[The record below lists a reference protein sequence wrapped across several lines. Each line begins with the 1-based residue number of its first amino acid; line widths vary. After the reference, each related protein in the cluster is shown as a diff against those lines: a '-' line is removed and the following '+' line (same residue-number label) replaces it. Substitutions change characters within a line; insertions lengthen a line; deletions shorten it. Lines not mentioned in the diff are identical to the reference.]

1 MGGIKYVKTKAPTVK
16 SPTYKAPSGY
26 KGAYDK
32 QLSSALDSVVNW
44 KYDPTKDASYQS
56 LAKLYTQ
63 RGEQAARNTMGD
75 AAALNGGFGT
85 SYAVSA
91 AQQSRN
97 DYNAEFATKAMELE
111 DKAYNRASTSLS
123 ALRDADDT
131 SYGRYRDK
139 VSDNQWGYEQKNNN
153 YWQGK
158 NFKEDALMN
167 RLNYNV
173 NVYQAKKSSSSGG
186 RKSSRKSSG
195 GGRRSSGSTYY
206 SPSTSTSTGSSSSG
220 GGGKSFADKVIS
232 AASKLQKNKK
242 KK

>member
-1 MGGIKYVKTKAPTVK
+1 
-16 SPTYKAPSGY
+16 
-26 KGAYDK
+26 
-32 QLSSALDSVVNW
+32 
-44 KYDPTKDASYQS
+44 
-56 LAKLYTQ
+56 
-63 RGEQAARNTMGD
+63 
-75 AAALNGGFGT
+75 
-85 SYAVSA
+85 
-91 AQQSRN
+91 
-97 DYNAEFATKAMELE
+97 MELE

-139 VSDNQWGYEQKNNN
+139 VSDSQWGYEQKNNN

-206 SPSTSTSTGSSSSG
+206 SPSASTSRGSSSSG
-220 GGGKSFADKVIS
+220 GGGTSFADKLMS

-242 KK
+242 K

>member
-1 MGGIKYVKTKAPTVK
+1 MGGIKYVKTKAPTVNA
-16 SPTYKAPSGY
+16 PTYKAPAGY

-32 QLSSALDSVVNW
+32 QLSGALDNVVNW

-97 DYNAEFATKAMELE
+97 DYNAEFATKAIELE

-139 VSDNQWGYEQKNNN
+139 VSDSQWGYEQKNNN

-173 NVYQAKKSSSSGG
+173 NVYQAK
-186 RKSSRKSSG
+186 
-195 GGRRSSGSTYY
+195 
-206 SPSTSTSTGSSSSG
+206 
-220 GGGKSFADKVIS
+220 
-232 AASKLQKNKK
+232 
-242 KK
+242 

>member
-1 MGGIKYVKTKAPTVK
+1 MGGIKYVKAKAPTVK
-16 SPTYKAPSGY
+16 APTYKAPAGY
-26 KGAYDK
+26 KGAYNK
-32 QLSSALDSVVNW
+32 QLSGALDNVVNW

-91 AQQSRN
+91 AQQTRN
-97 DYNAEFATKAMELE
+97 DYNAEFASKAMELE

-131 SYGRYRDK
+131 AYGRYRDK
-139 VSDNQWGYEQKNNN
+139 VSDSQWGYEQNNNN

-158 NFKEDALMN
+158 NFKEDSLMN

-195 GGRRSSGSTYY
+195 RSRRSSGSTYY
-206 SPSTSTSTGSSSSG
+206 SPSTSTSSRSSSSG
-220 GGGKSFADKVIS
+220 GGGKSFADKVTA

-242 KK
+242 K

>member
-16 SPTYKAPSGY
+16 APTYKAPTGY

-32 QLSSALDSVVNW
+32 QLSGALDSVVNW

-111 DKAYNRASTSLS
+111 DKAYNRAFTSLS

-131 SYGRYRDK
+131 SYRRYRDK
-139 VSDNQWGYEQKNNN
+139 VSDSQWGYEQKNNN

-186 RKSSRKSSG
+186 RRSSRKSSG
-195 GGRRSSGSTYY
+195 GGRRSSGGTYY
-206 SPSTSTSTGSSSSG
+206 SPSTSTSTGSKGNSG
-220 GGGKSFADKVIS
+220 GNFADKVVA